1 MLGFFHCRVSCG
13 LVFSIKATRNS
24 HESKAHP
31 NVTLEAQDLQGEAN
45 GGAAKDDSPFNY
57 HQAKLAFG
65 LILFEFGDTSKEG
78 YGERLP
84 DLFEV
89 ALLLYKAH
97 GKTKYAKIEA
107 ILSETDAHDPKWNR
121 TFNKHGLPGM
131 NIPLDLRTK
140 QFNHDVKSMWKS
152 LAANLNEDLAALIAN
167 TVEPMEVGSL
177 LI

>member
-1 MLGFFHCRVSCG
+1 VSVN
-13 LVFSIKATRNS
+13 LVSSFSS
-24 HESKAHP
+24 HESKAHH
-31 NVTLEAQDLQGEAN
+31 NVTVEAQDPQGEAN
-45 GGAAKDDSPFNY
+45 GGAAKDDFPFNY
-57 HQAKLAFG
+57 HQARLAFG
-65 LILFEFGDTSKEG
+65 LILIEFGDTSKEG

-107 ILSETDAHDPKWNR
+107 ILSETDAHDLQWNR
-121 TFNKHGLPGM
+121 TFNKHGLPGV
-131 NIPLDLRTK
+131 NIPLDLQTE
-140 QFNHDVKSMWKS
+140 QFDHVVKSMWKS
-152 LAANLNEDLAALIAN
+152 LAAKINEHSAARIAN